1 MDTLALDQPCNA
13 PRALAA
19 FTGDPGQSDLRSP
32 SESGQAETAGTET
45 GRALAIGGI
54 LGSYRLL
61 QQIGM
66 GGMGRVFVAEHVRL
80 GRKVALKVL
89 RSEFSGN
96 QEAVKRFFAEARSV
110 NCISHENIIE
120 VSDFIENPQ
129 GNSFYIMEL
138 LRGEDLCALQ
148 SREGILPLARTLP
161 IVLQVCSGLS
171 AAHDAGIIHRD
182 LKPDNIFLVD
192 RAGRPDFVKLL
203 DFGVAKLMNATV
215 DDASTF
221 RSSVGMVVG
230 TPDYMAPEQA
240 LGHAVDHRADVY
252 ALGVILF
259 EMVAGRRP
267 FVAKTAREVMVQ
279 HLTASVP
286 RPSRL
291 NPAGRIPEALEK
303 LILACLA
310 KNPERRPQS
319 IKELEQRLRTIL
331 DQLPTAAD
339 AAAARS
345 SARRR
350 HRSLRLVLGAA
361 LLLAFAGTTSVWMR
375 DVPLASAAS
384 FESGTAKRAGPVPR
398 SAFTIEPIETI
409 TPAPI
414 IVGLPHVPS
423 PLASSSSLATPAP
436 AGPAPAF
443 REAALRAER
452 AVRKA
457 PTLPTPTV
465 KPSTEGSPLNAQPHT
480 RLNRDMILDPYE

>member
-1 MDTLALDQPCNA
+1 MDTLALDRPCPA
-13 PRALAA
+13 PRALNAP
-19 FTGDPGQSDLRSP
+19 TGDPGDSDLRTP
-32 SESGQAETAGTET
+32 SEAGQGDTAGTVT
-45 GRALAIGGI
+45 GRALAVGRI

-120 VSDFIENPQ
+120 VSDFVENPQ
-129 GNSFYIMEL
+129 GPSFYIMEL
-138 LRGEDLCALQ
+138 LRGENLCALQ
-148 SREGILPLARTLP
+148 SREGILP

-192 RAGRPDFVKLL
+192 RAGRRDFVKLL

-291 NPAGRIPEALEK
+291 NPAGEVPEALEK
-303 LILACLA
+303 LILASRILNGSCG
-310 KNPERRPQS
+310 RS
-319 IKELEQRLRTIL
+319 STSCRLRRMPRRREPARGAAIGRCGWRWPL
-331 DQLPTAAD
+331 RCCWPSPARPRSGCATAPRWPAPPRSRPVYRSAWD
-339 AAAARS
+339 GRRVRRSRLNRSTKQPRRRS
-345 SARRR
+345 SAGYRTRLRLRRR
-350 HRSLRLVLGAA
+350 RPTPSRPPPFARRRCDRRRPSEKRRACRGPPSSRQSKGRRRRLRRL
-361 LLLAFAGTTSVWMR
+361 
-375 DVPLASAAS
+375 PLRTFGLTPGSAA
-384 FESGTAKRAGPVPR
+384 T
-398 SAFTIEPIETI
+398 
-409 TPAPI
+409 
-414 IVGLPHVPS
+414 
-423 PLASSSSLATPAP
+423 
-436 AGPAPAF
+436 
-443 REAALRAER
+443 
-452 AVRKA
+452 
-457 PTLPTPTV
+457 
-465 KPSTEGSPLNAQPHT
+465 
-480 RLNRDMILDPYE
+480 

>member
-1 MDTLALDQPCNA
+1 
-13 PRALAA
+13 
-19 FTGDPGQSDLRSP
+19 
-32 SESGQAETAGTET
+32 
-45 GRALAIGGI
+45 
-54 LGSYRLL
+54 
-61 QQIGM
+61 
-66 GGMGRVFVAEHVRL
+66 VAEHVRL

-129 GNSFYIMEL
+129 GPSFYIMEL

-148 SREGILPLARTLP
+148 SREGILPLGRTLP

-240 LGHAVDHRADVY
+240 LGHAVDHRVDVY

-331 DQLPTAAD
+331 DQLPTPAD
-339 AAAARS
+339 AAAAARS

-350 HRSLRLVLGAA
+350 HRSLRLALGAA
-361 LLLAFAGTTSVWMR
+361 LLLAFAGATSAIR
-375 DVPLASAAS
+375 DGGPLASAAS
-384 FESGTAKRAGPVPR
+384 FDSRAAKARAPR
-398 SAFTIEPIETI
+398 SAFTIEPIDTTI
-409 TPAPI
+409 PAPI
-414 IVGLPHVPS
+414 IVGLPHVSSTSASASAS
-423 PLASSSSLATPAP
+423 PSLAPP
-436 AGPAPAF
+436 SREPAPAF
-443 REAALRAER
+443 REAALRAEKT
-452 AVRKA
+452 VRKA
-457 PTLPTPTV
+457 PTLPAPTV
-465 KPSTEGSPLNAQPHT
+465 KPPTEGSPFHAQPHT